1 MKYEIRK
8 LWVNKIILIGILVL
22 MIISIN
28 YGYKI
33 VYSIVQSNIDLA
45 DDIYK
50 GEYTLEKF
58 EMLSQEFEIQKQS
71 GEDFT
76 IIGETLS
83 RARACK
89 DILEYRERVL
99 KSASKLKKS
108 SDVYIARTNS
118 RIEEIYSEDIK
129 LDIIET
135 RKFDNVMILMRWQ
148 ETEDII
154 TIIIIIFAASYIFTL
169 EHGANT
175 HKLVFSSRGGRTK
188 TYIRK
193 LSCIA
198 GLAFLLPFITNI
210 CMCLYAV
217 TSGDEYIW
225 SLPVQYYGEF
235 MKAPYVMSLLE
246 FVIISTLIKSMG
258 LIVIGICSAV
268 ISLLFKKSIIP
279 VIVSTVIMVGCY
291 LLCSY
296 YGDYSPLGTSVIQSK
311 YEAYTIFKQYSCIGL
326 FNNSGYY
333 MKQYMPINVFDY
345 PVDMVYFNLGINLV
359 FVMAVVFAGY
369 LVYRKRDV

>member
-8 LWVNKIILIGILVL
+8 LWGNKIILIGILVL

-58 EMLSQEFEIQKQS
+58 EMLSQEFEILKQS

-76 IIGETLS
+76 IIRETLS
-83 RARACK
+83 RARDCK

-118 RIEEIYSEDIK
+118 RIEQIYSEDIK

-198 GLAFLLPFITNI
+198 GLAFVLPFITNI

-311 YEAYTIFKQYSCIGL
+311 YEA
-326 FNNSGYY
+326 
-333 MKQYMPINVFDY
+333 
-345 PVDMVYFNLGINLV
+345 VY
-359 FVMAVVFAGY
+359 AY
-369 LVYRKRDV
+369 

>member
-1 MKYEIRK
+1 M
-8 LWVNKIILIGILVL
+8 
-22 MIISIN
+22 
-28 YGYKI
+28 
-33 VYSIVQSNIDLA
+33 
-45 DDIYK
+45 
-50 GEYTLEKF
+50 
-58 EMLSQEFEIQKQS
+58 
-71 GEDFT
+71 
-76 IIGETLS
+76 
-83 RARACK
+83 
-89 DILEYRERVL
+89 EYRERVL
-99 KSASKLKKS
+99 KAASKLKKS
-108 SDVYIARTNS
+108 SDIYIARTNS
-118 RIEEIYSEDIK
+118 RIEEIYSDKIKFDIV
-129 LDIIET
+129 ET
-135 RKFDNVMILMRWQ
+135 RKLDNVMILMRWQ

-154 TIIIIIFAASYIFTL
+154 SIIIIIFAASYIFTL

-198 GLAFLLPFITNI
+198 GLAFVLPFITNI

-258 LIVIGICSAV
+258 LIGIGICSAV

-311 YEAYTIFKQYSCIGL
+311 YEVYTNFKQYSCIGL

-345 PVDMVYFNLGINLV
+345 PVDMVYFNLVINLV

-369 LVYRKRDV
+369 LVYRKRDI